1 MKDEQGA
8 PDESSVNGEN
18 GWIHVGESQFRL
30 FASDT
35 ITARA
40 RGTFTQDEAR
50 TVFKT
55 MLSWPRPENGF
66 FYLSNVTHLVHQSQ
80 QVTSEAKKLPRRFF
94 RAVAI
99 VGASFRHRVLIE
111 TMLRASR
118 YFKIDI
124 VPAPTRYF
132 ETEEQA
138 FEWFERIRR
147 GEE

>member
-1 MKDEQGA
+1 MTDDPSAQNDA
-8 PDESSVNGEN
+8 SMNDEN
-18 GWIHVGESQFRL
+18 GWIHVGESQFRFL
-30 FASDT
+30 APDT
-35 ITARA
+35 IMARA
-40 RGTFTQDEAR
+40 RGTFTHDEAR

-80 QVTSEAKKLPRRFF
+80 QVTNEAKKMPPRFF
-94 RAVAI
+94 RAIAI

-111 TMLRASR
+111 TMVRTSR
-118 YFKIDI
+118 YFKLEILA
-124 VPAPTRYF
+124 APTRYL